1 MLASKLCSSSKLFL
15 EQGGVQHFPQ
25 VFRHSLLLLLMTS
38 SMIADLTLTVWS
50 LATQSFYTNTGTYK
64 VILSLDVI
72 LTTGQGLLVL
82 SIFLLDCQYILN
94 PVITLTRTVKKKLLV
109 GKSNF
114 LLSQ

>member
-1 MLASKLCSSSKLFL
+1 
-15 EQGGVQHFPQ
+15 
-25 VFRHSLLLLLMTS
+25 
-38 SMIADLTLTVWS
+38 MIAELS
-50 LATQSFYTNTGTYK
+50 LPIWQLAATRSLQTDTGAYK
-64 VILSLDVI
+64 VMLSLKVI

>member
-1 MLASKLCSSSKLFL
+1 MCGSSKLYL

-25 VFRHSLLLLLMTS
+25 IFRHSLLLLLMIS
-38 SMIADLTLTVWS
+38 SMIADLTLPVWS
-50 LATQSFYTNTGTYK
+50 LATHSLHTNTGTYK
-64 VILSLDVI
+64 LMLSLDVI